1 VNRLSCGS
9 IENVSIV
16 EINQFV
22 DKKQTGEVVHLFRL
36 IESFL
41 KDGSVEVV
49 SIGRGDV
56 VVDGLC

>member
-1 VNRLSCGS
+1 MNRLSCGS

-16 EINQFV
+16 EINQFI

-49 SIGRGDV
+49 SVGIEMY
-56 VVDGLC
+56 